1 MSYAGRTCSIWT
13 GPNVS
18 TITAINWFLFHW
30 RFLRDKVLR
39 RLQFLQVVIQR
50 WIQRS
55 VSLQQ
60 VATALGREPD
70 WCWVLVPQDTST
82 ATSGTDSHCGL
93 EKAAQPRSHG
103 HLHMLSAVPTRAPP
117 PQPVPGDGLRQGV
130 GRSFGGSLGHPTA
143 VPGRQDLADGQHST
157 KQIRNQSQGWS
168 KVL

>member
-1 MSYAGRTCSIWT
+1 MSDAGRTFSIRT
-13 GPNVS
+13 GPKVS
-18 TITAINWFLFHW
+18 TITAINWSLFNR

-39 RLQFLQVVIQR
+39 RLQFQQVVIQR

-70 WCWVLVPQDTST
+70 WCWVLGPQGTST
-82 ATSGTDSHCGL
+82 ATSGADSHCGL
-93 EKAAQPRSHG
+93 EKAAHPGSRR

-130 GRSFGGSLGHPTA
+130 GRPFGGFWDIQRQL
-143 VPGRQDLADGQHST
+143 PGRQDLADGQHST